1 MKVVHEFSVSVT
13 YYRQEPTDDGHGRR
27 SVVDRTVDET
37 VEVHVDFEGLAKK
50 LGARACRSKTGK
62 TVEAGGLVVVR
73 KR

>member
-1 MKVVHEFSVSVT
+1 MRVAHEFVIPVT
-13 YYRQEPTDDGHGRR
+13 YHRSETTADGHGTR

-37 VEVHVDFEGLAKK
+37 IEVHVDFEGLAKK

-73 KR
+73 KK